1 VIGRYSEPPQH
12 RGPLPVEVLERDA
25 FAFSRYVGA
34 EFPPIALS
42 ARVFRDVKVRLTV
55 DRATGAV
62 TDATVVEG
70 QALLNHA
77 ALGAAKQWRFVAG
90 TAPSEPFDV
99 TFRFELKCAA
109 R

>member
-1 VIGRYSEPPQH
+1 VIGRYSGPPQH

-77 ALGAAKQWRFVAG
+77 ALGAAKRGASSPG
-90 TAPSEPFDV
+90 PRRANRSTSPSV
-99 TFRFELKCAA
+99 SS
-109 R
+109 